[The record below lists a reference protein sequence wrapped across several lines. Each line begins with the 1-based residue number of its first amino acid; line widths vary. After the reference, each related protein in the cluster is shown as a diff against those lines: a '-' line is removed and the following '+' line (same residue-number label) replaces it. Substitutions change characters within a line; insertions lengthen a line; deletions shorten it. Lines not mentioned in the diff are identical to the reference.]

1 MYVFFLLLLLFFFL
15 PFLYITCGT
24 IDSFMNHAYEME
36 EKIFYYWAKISNE
49 YNSKFPSPY
58 SSIFVIYF
66 LGKQIEK
73 TVADIYITLSLAPRK

>member
-1 MYVFFLLLLLFFFL
+1 MYFFLLLFFFL
-15 PFLYITCGT
+15 LFLYITCGT

>member
-1 MYVFFLLLLLFFFL
+1 MYVFFFYYYYFFFL

-49 YNSKFPSPY
+49 YN
-58 SSIFVIYF
+58 
-66 LGKQIEK
+66 
-73 TVADIYITLSLAPRK
+73 

>member
-1 MYVFFLLLLLFFFL
+1 
-15 PFLYITCGT
+15 
-24 IDSFMNHAYEME
+24 MNHAYEME